1 MVEAEV
7 ESNQLHRKLIELKW
21 AVVDKLGPGTP
32 ELVHMIERAEACR
45 STRTFAFKRSEAVL
59 VDQKLPWAWLELLGG
74 LTESQIVFDSS
85 GQVLRF
91 YFKSDLETTNK
102 LNVILRIILG
112 IVKLSSTT
120 SQA

>member
-1 MVEAEV
+1 MVEVEV

-21 AVVDKLGPGTP
+21 AVVDAP